1 MTALPSPTRIAL
13 ADDHASVLE
22 GLKLLLSVVD
32 GVTVVGTAVDG
43 AALRTLLATQ
53 PVDLLVLDLHMPA
66 LDVRQFLG
74 EARTRFPAMRVL
86 VLTGDGDAEA
96 MSVTMAAGAH
106 GFLVKRSDVSEL
118 LPAIEALRLGQ
129 PYIGAGI
136 GHGAHVDQR
145 PRGHAAATVPD
156 ADDVLTRRECQ
167 ILALIAR
174 GATASEIAAEL
185 GISPFT
191 VRKHR
196 ENLMRK
202 LSLHNTAELVAHA
215 VRVGLRT
222 V

>member
-1 MTALPSPTRIAL
+1 M
-13 ADDHASVLE
+13 
-22 GLKLLLSVVD
+22 
-32 GVTVVGTAVDG
+32 
-43 AALRTLLATQ
+43 
-53 PVDLLVLDLHMPA
+53 LDLHMPA